1 MKQEDKLGDLEQAK
15 NKIYK
20 YLNED
25 VCSENGYDETF
36 SPEIKKSRFYY
47 WLRARGNR
55 KKRNP
60 RLLKCWYWMSNKNG
74 GTIITIKKPGGK
86 EVSERGQSIRV
97 VLGMTFK
104 SRYLPDRKKTEI
116 MER

>member
-86 EVSERGQSIRV
+86 EVSERG
-97 VLGMTFK
+97 
-104 SRYLPDRKKTEI
+104 
-116 MER
+116 

>member
-55 KKRNP
+55 KKKRNP

-74 GTIITIKKPGGK
+74 GTIITIKKPGEK
-86 EVSERGQSIRV
+86 EVSERG
-97 VLGMTFK
+97 
-104 SRYLPDRKKTEI
+104 
-116 MER
+116 

>member
-1 MKQEDKLGDLEQAK
+1 MGE
-15 NKIYK
+15 
-20 YLNED
+20 
-25 VCSENGYDETF
+25 
-36 SPEIKKSRFYY
+36 
-47 WLRARGNR
+47 
-55 KKRNP
+55 
-60 RLLKCWYWMSNKNG
+60 
-74 GTIITIKKPGGK
+74 TIITIKKPGGK

>member
-55 KKRNP
+55 KKKGIQDFWSVDTGCLTKMGE
-60 RLLKCWYWMSNKNG
+60 LLL
-74 GTIITIKKPGGK
+74 
-86 EVSERGQSIRV
+86 Q
-97 VLGMTFK
+97 
-104 SRYLPDRKKTEI
+104 
-116 MER
+116 